1 MNNGSEVY
9 FCVRNLYLFFF
20 ILILFFCT
28 GFSESVIDTSI
39 LYQPNVEKLELIFK
53 YFMPIKNGVI
63 YTKVPRGLI
72 VSIDEGV
79 FFNSHEAR
87 IKESSLY
94 ILDTIAILLSKL
106 PNYCVIENH
115 TEEVGECGDYAENW
129 ELSIARAQNIAEYM
143 SIAGNLPQ
151 EKVFSIGFGEFM
163 PFKDNV
169 SSTIKGFDN
178 RVDFVLIEYD
188 VKR

>member
-1 MNNGSEVY
+1 M
-9 FCVRNLYLFFF
+9 
-20 ILILFFCT
+20 
-28 GFSESVIDTSI
+28 
-39 LYQPNVEKLELIFK
+39 
-53 YFMPIKNGVI
+53 
-63 YTKVPRGLI
+63 
-72 VSIDEGV
+72 
-79 FFNSHEAR
+79 
-87 IKESSLY
+87 
-94 ILDTIAILLSKL
+94 SKL

-115 TEEVGECGDYAENW
+115 TEEVGECWDYAENW

-169 SSTIKGFDN
+169 SSTTKGFDN

>member
-1 MNNGSEVY
+1 
-9 FCVRNLYLFFF
+9 
-20 ILILFFCT
+20 
-28 GFSESVIDTSI
+28 
-39 LYQPNVEKLELIFK
+39 
-53 YFMPIKNGVI
+53 MPIKNGVI

-79 FFNSHEAR
+79 FFNLHEVR

-94 ILDTIAILLSKL
+94 ILDTIAILLRKL

-115 TEEVGECGDYAENW
+115 TEEVGECEDYAENW

-169 SSTIKGFDN
+169 SSNTKGFDS

>member
-1 MNNGSEVY
+1 
-9 FCVRNLYLFFF
+9 
-20 ILILFFCT
+20 
-28 GFSESVIDTSI
+28 
-39 LYQPNVEKLELIFK
+39 
-53 YFMPIKNGVI
+53 MPIKNGVI

-79 FFNSHEAR
+79 FFNLHEAR

-94 ILDTIAILLSKL
+94 ILDTIAILLYKL

-169 SSTIKGFDN
+169 SSTTKGFDN

>member
-1 MNNGSEVY
+1 M
-9 FCVRNLYLFFF
+9 RNLYLIFF

-28 GFSESVIDTSI
+28 GFSESVIDASI

-94 ILDTIAILLSKL
+94 ILDMSFFQK
-106 PNYCVIENH
+106 CVLQMFSPSLWFVCD
-115 TEEVGECGDYAENW
+115 T
-129 ELSIARAQNIAEYM
+129 
-143 SIAGNLPQ
+143 
-151 EKVFSIGFGEFM
+151 VFQCIF
-163 PFKDNV
+163 
-169 SSTIKGFDN
+169 T
-178 RVDFVLIEYD
+178 L
-188 VKR
+188 